1 MPSTYSP
8 SLKIELI
15 AVGEQTDAW
24 GSTTNDN
31 FQYALEE
38 AITGYA
44 QATFPSDANYDWAAT
59 YINSNVSQS
68 QRNLVIEVLGV
79 ISAPRNLI
87 VPTIEKQYIIYNNTT
102 GGHAIT
108 VKTSAGSGISVPNG
122 AKAHL
127 FVNGTDVVG
136 MFNYVPSLSLGS
148 ALPILSGGT
157 GTTTSTGSGNVVLS
171 NSPTLTTP
179 NIGTPSAA
187 VLTNATG
194 LPLTTGV
201 TGTLPIANGGT
212 GQTTAQLAINT
223 LAGAVTT
230 GQYLRGNGT
239 NVVMSAIQ
247 AADVPTLNQ
256 STTGTAANVTGTV
269 AIANGG
275 TGQTTANA
283 ALNAL
288 LPAQTSNS
296 GKYLTTDGT
305 NSSWATVSAGVASFS
320 AGTTG
325 LTPNTAT
332 TGAVTLG
339 GTLAVANGGTG
350 QTSLASVSV
359 GTATNIA
366 GGAANRIPYN
376 TAAGTTAFIAAP
388 TSGSTYLRWTGAAFA
403 WSSVTAGAAGTNQQV
418 QYNNAGALAGFGS
431 WDGTTFDI
439 SYLFGSF
446 KAVNFDAGYGVILS
460 AGPSGSNIVLGDG
473 GTVLSTGNFN
483 VIIGVD
489 SADNL
494 AGGSENVIVGNT
506 IAAAMTSGS
515 NNTLVGTAAFSSA
528 SANGSQNT
536 CIGSYSGA
544 TLTTGNNNICLGY
557 NATSSSATVS
567 NEITLGDTNISK
579 LRVPGL
585 SLTAGTKWINVSES
599 TVAGL
604 ASAAT
609 AGSGARAFVTDSNST
624 TFAAIVAGGGSNRV
638 PVYSDGTN
646 WRIG

>member
-59 YINSNVSQS
+59 YINSNNAQA

-122 AKAHL
+122 SKAHL
-127 FVNGTDVVG
+127 FVDGTDVVG

-148 ALPILSGGT
+148 ALPVLSGGT
-157 GTTTSTGSGNVVLS
+157 GTTTSTGSGNLVLS
-171 NSPTLTTP
+171 TSPTLTTP
-179 NIGTPSAA
+179 NLGTPSAA

-194 LPLTTGV
+194 LPLGTGV
-201 TGTLPIANGGT
+201 TGTLP
-212 GQTTAQLAINT
+212 
-223 LAGAVTT
+223 
-230 GQYLRGNGT
+230 
-239 NVVMSAIQ
+239 
-247 AADVPTLNQ
+247 
-256 STTGTAANVTGTV
+256 
-269 AIANGG
+269 IANGG

-288 LPAQTSNS
+288 LPAQASNS

-305 NSSWATVSAGVASFS
+305 NSSWATVSAGVTSFS

-325 LTPNTAT
+325 LTPNTGT
-332 TGAVTLG
+332 TGAVTLA

-350 QTSLASVSV
+350 QTSLSSVSV

-366 GGAANRIPYN
+366 GGAANRIAYN
-376 TAAGTTAFIAAP
+376 TGSGATAFIAAP
-388 TSGSTYLRWTGAAFA
+388 TVSSFLQWDGSAFA
-403 WSSVTAGAAGTNQQV
+403 WSTGSTAPAGSNTQI
-418 QYNNAGALAGFGS
+418 QYNNSGAFGAS
-431 WDGTTFDI
+431 SNLTWDNTN
-439 SYLFGSF
+439 
-446 KAVNFDAGYGVILS
+446 KILS
-460 AGPSGSNIVLGDG
+460 VNGIRIARGGQDLINNTVVGYNAFNSNTDLSSAPNTAIGYIALEKCNG
-473 GTVLSTGNFN
+473 GANN
-483 VIIGVD
+483 VAV
-489 SADNL
+489 
-494 AGGSENVIVGNT
+494 GGSTLANTVSGGGNT
-506 IAAAMTSGS
+506 AVGQRALE
-515 NNTLVGTAAFSSA
+515 NNLSSDNTAIGFDSMSSA
-528 SANGSQNT
+528 STGSDNTAVGRTALWQSSGDRNTALGRNG
-536 CIGSYSGA
+536 GSN
-544 TLTTGNNNICLGY
+544 LTSGNNNIFIGY
-557 NATSSSATVS
+557 SAQPSAASVS
-567 NEITLGDTNISK
+567 NEATIGDTNITK
-579 LRVPGL
+579 FRIPGI
-585 SLTAGTKWINVSES
+585 SLNAGAKWINVGES

-604 ASAAT
+604 AAAAT
-609 AGSGARAFVTDSNST
+609 AGSGARAFVTDANAT
-624 TFAAIVAGGGSNRV
+624 TFASIVAGGGANKV

>member
-59 YINSNVSQS
+59 YINSNNAQA

-122 AKAHL
+122 SKAHL
-127 FVNGTDVVG
+127 FVDGTNVVG
-136 MFNYVPSLSLGS
+136 MFNYLPSLSLGS
-148 ALPILSGGT
+148 ALPVLSGGT
-157 GTTTSTGSGNVVLS
+157 GTTTSTGSGNLVLS
-171 NSPTLTTP
+171 TSPTLTTP

-194 LPLTTGV
+194 LPLGTGV
-201 TGTLPIANGGT
+201 TGTLP
-212 GQTTAQLAINT
+212 
-223 LAGAVTT
+223 
-230 GQYLRGNGT
+230 
-239 NVVMSAIQ
+239 
-247 AADVPTLNQ
+247 
-256 STTGTAANVTGTV
+256 
-269 AIANGG
+269 IANGG

-288 LPAQTSNS
+288 LPAQGSNN

-305 NSSWATVSAGVASFS
+305 NSSWATVSSGVTSFS

-325 LTPNTAT
+325 LTPNTGT
-332 TGAVTLG
+332 TGAVTLA

-350 QTSLASVSV
+350 QTSLSSVSV

-366 GGAANRIPYN
+366 GGAANRIAYN
-376 TAAGTTAFIAAP
+376 TGSGATAFIAAP
-388 TSGSTYLRWTGAAFA
+388 TVSSTFLQWTGSAFA
-403 WSSVTAGAAGTNQQV
+403 WATSSAAPAGSNTQIQYNNSGAFGASSALTFSSNHLVVNTVRIGLGAGTNNSLSLAV
-418 QYNNAGALAGFGS
+418 GTNALNSATTGS
-431 WDGTTFDI
+431 ANTMVGYE
-439 SYLFGSF
+439 SG
-446 KAVNFDAGYGVILS
+446 VNLV
-460 AGPSGSNIVLGDG
+460 N
-473 GTVLSTGNFN
+473 
-483 VIIGVD
+483 
-489 SADNL
+489 
-494 AGGSENVIVGNT
+494 GSENVGVGWNACKGPVSTDNNTGVGSNALALSSGANNT
-506 IAAAMTSGS
+506 IIGSRAGSGS
-515 NNTLVGTAAFSSA
+515 MTGNDNVGIGYSAFSNSPV
-528 SANGSQNT
+528 S
-536 CIGSYSGA
+536 
-544 TLTTGNNNICLGY
+544 GNNNIAIGSNVLQGLTSGANNTFIGVSAGSSFATGSNTTVIGY
-557 NATSSSATVS
+557 NANPSSTSVS
-567 NEITLGDTNISK
+567 NEITLGNSSVTS

-585 SLTAGTKWINVSES
+585 SLTAGVKWINLGES

-604 ASAAT
+604 AAAAT
-609 AGSGARAFVTDSNST
+609 AGSGARAFVTDANAT
-624 TFAAIVAGGGSNRV
+624 TFAAIVAGGGANKV

>member
-24 GSTTNDN
+24 GTTTNEN
-31 FQYALEE
+31 FQYAIEE
-38 AITGYA
+38 SITGYA

-59 YINSNVSQS
+59 YINSNLSQA

-122 AKAHL
+122 SKAHL
-127 FVNGTDVVG
+127 FVDGTDVVG
-136 MFNYVPSLSLGS
+136 MFNYLPSLSLGS
-148 ALPILSGGT
+148 ALPVLSGGT
-157 GTTTSTGSGNVVLS
+157 GTTTSTGSGNLVLS
-171 NSPTLTTP
+171 TSPTLTTP

-194 LPLTTGV
+194 LPLGTGV
-201 TGTLPIANGGT
+201 TGTLP
-212 GQTTAQLAINT
+212 
-223 LAGAVTT
+223 
-230 GQYLRGNGT
+230 
-239 NVVMSAIQ
+239 
-247 AADVPTLNQ
+247 
-256 STTGTAANVTGTV
+256 
-269 AIANGG
+269 IANGG

-288 LPAQTSNS
+288 LPAQASNS

-305 NSSWATVSAGVASFS
+305 NSSWATVSSGVTSFS

-325 LTPNTAT
+325 LTPNTGT
-332 TGAVTLG
+332 TGAVTLA

-350 QTSLASVSV
+350 QTSLSSVSV

-366 GGAANRIPYN
+366 GGAANRIAYN
-376 TAAGTTAFIAAP
+376 TGSGATAFIAAP
-388 TSGSTYLRWTGAAFA
+388 TVSSTYLRWTGSAFA
-403 WSSVTAGAAGTNQQV
+403 WGTVTAGAAGSNQQV
-418 QYNNAGALAGFGS
+418 QYNNGGSLAGFGS
-431 WDGTTFDI
+431 WDGTTLDI

-446 KAVNFDAGYGVILS
+446 KAINFDAGYGVKLS

-473 GTVLSTGNFN
+473 GTVISTGTFN
-483 VIIGVD
+483 VIVGVD
-489 SADNL
+489 SADSL
-494 AGGSENVIVGNT
+494 SSGGENVIVGNT
-506 IAAAMTSGS
+506 IAAAMTSGA
-515 NNTLVGTAAFSSA
+515 NNTLVGTAAFSAA

-536 CIGSYSGA
+536 CIGSYSGS
-544 TLTTGNNNICLGY
+544 TLTTGSNNVCLGY
-557 NATSSSATVS
+557 NALSSSATVS
-567 NEITLGDTNISK
+567 NEITIGDANITK
-579 LRVPGL
+579 LRVPGI
-585 SLTAGTKWINVSES
+585 SLNAGVKWINLGES

-604 ASAAT
+604 AAAAT
-609 AGSGARAFVTDSNST
+609 AGSGARAFVTDANAT
-624 TFAAIVAGGGSNRV
+624 TFAAIVAGGGSNKV

>member
-1 MPSTYSP
+1 MPSSYSP

-122 AKAHL
+122 TKAHL

-148 ALPILSGGT
+148 ALPVLSGGT
-157 GTTTSTGSGNVVLS
+157 GTTTSTGSGNLVLS
-171 NSPTLTTP
+171 TSPTLTTP

-212 GQTTAQLAINT
+212 GQATAQLAINT

-288 LPAQTSNS
+288 LPAQTGNN

-305 NSSWATVSAGVASFS
+305 NSSWATVSSGVTSFS

-332 TGAVTLG
+332 TGAVTLA

-350 QTSLASVSV
+350 QTSLSSVSV

-366 GGAANRIPYN
+366 GGTANQIPYN
-376 TAAGTTAFIAAP
+376 TGAGATSFITAPTVSSFLQWNGSAFAWATSSTVPAGSNTQIQYNNSGSFGASSSLTWDGSTGVFLIQNIRITNGTSGNVFNIAINQDGTSFSSRTTASYNIAIGHQNTVKTV
-388 TSGSTYLRWTGAAFA
+388 TSGS
-403 WSSVTAGAAGTNQQV
+403 
-418 QYNNAGALAGFGS
+418 YNIG
-431 WDGTTFDI
+431 
-439 SYLFGSF
+439 
-446 KAVNFDAGYGVILS
+446 
-460 AGPSGSNIVLGDG
+460 
-473 GTVLSTGNFN
+473 
-483 VIIGVD
+483 IGV
-489 SADNL
+489 L
-494 AGGSENVIVGNT
+494 ALEDLVIGDANT
-506 IAAAMTSGS
+506 A
-515 NNTLVGTAAFSSA
+515 
-528 SANGSQNT
+528 
-536 CIGSYSGA
+536 IGSYALRDA
-544 TLTTGNNNICLGY
+544 TGSSNTALGYSAGSTAISGNNNVFIGDSSQGSS
-557 NATSSSATVS
+557 TSVS
-567 NEITLGDTNISK
+567 NEITLGNSSNNK
-579 LRVPGL
+579 LRVPGI
-585 SLTAGTKWINVSES
+585 SLNAGVKWINLGES

-604 ASAAT
+604 AAAAT
-609 AGSGARAFVTDSNST
+609 AGSGARAFVTDANAT
-624 TFAAIVAGGGSNRV
+624 TFAAIVAGGGANKV